1 MIGIIAAMDIEV
13 DAIKAVS
20 TITAT
25 KTVAGCQMYLGTL
38 GDKEIVIGKSG
49 VGKSYAAMAT
59 TILCMSYPIDK
70 IINVGTAGGLKED
83 ENVLDIVI
91 SDQVVQADYDTSPID
106 GPEGIGLV
114 YPVDPEM
121 VKASIQASQE
131 NHIPYHVGTIASQD
145 LFMSRE
151 EDYQKL
157 LKHFPASICSEME
170 AGAVAQVC
178 TKFEI
183 PFVILRGLSDVVHHS
198 GNEMEFSEYASKASQ
213 QSAKMIQAL
222 LTLF

>member
-1 MIGIIAAMDIEV
+1 
-13 DAIKAVS
+13 
-20 TITAT
+20 
-25 KTVAGCQMYLGTL
+25 
-38 GDKEIVIGKSG
+38 
-49 VGKSYAAMAT
+49 
-59 TILCMSYPIDK
+59 
-70 IINVGTAGGLKED
+70 
-83 ENVLDIVI
+83 
-91 SDQVVQADYDTSPID
+91 
-106 GPEGIGLV
+106 
-114 YPVDPEM
+114 
-121 VKASIQASQE
+121 
-131 NHIPYHVGTIASQD
+131 
-145 LFMSRE
+145 MSRE